1 MRSPARLDA
10 PTGNAAR
17 VTPPAQDDGRR
28 SPNDVDES
36 DPEQRALLDA
46 ENDMLAADLGSFAS
60 ASVDDLAED
69 QEADIFLQVKDAIDT
84 FLLYDFFVICV
95 ILLWL
100 VVGVTYRVTVGG
112 GLEVRCAMACAD
124 AASILPANETHSG
137 VPSTWSRAVPCLAPS
152 LGSLTPPQRH
162 KLTSLLVYS
171 E

>member
-112 GLEVRCAMACAD
+112 GSRCVARWRVPTPHPYCPPTKHIPAC
-124 AASILPANETHSG
+124 PARG
-137 VPSTWSRAVPCLAPS
+137 LARCLAW
-152 LGSLTPPQRH
+152 R
-162 KLTSLLVYS
+162 LVWAA
-171 E
+171 

>member
-1 MRSPARLDA
+1 MDA

-100 VVGVTYRVTVGG
+100 VVGVLQIVPRPATVYPLRVSKPRAAGRMDL
-112 GLEVRCAMACAD
+112 GLR
-124 AASILPANETHSG
+124 L
-137 VPSTWSRAVPCLAPS
+137 S
-152 LGSLTPPQRH
+152 LRRSNRH
-162 KLTSLLVYS
+162 KMGLGR
-171 E
+171 